1 MSKLFREKSLQ
12 RISSPEQLNAYIRVS
27 TPSVW
32 LILAAIVVLLVGVCA
47 WGIFGQMD
55 TKVSVLAVSREGKVT
70 AYVREEDAAKLPENA
85 KAYVGGAEG
94 RVVSAA
100 GEPVPVD
107 ESFTEY
113 MRHVGSLKEGE
124 FVLAL
129 ALDAELPDGV
139 YEAQIVVDS
148 VSPMSFVLN

>member
-32 LILAAIVVLLVGVCA
+32 LILAAVVVLLVGVCT
-47 WGIFGQMD
+47 WGVFGRLD
-55 TKVSVLAVSREGKVT
+55 TKLSVLAVSREGKVT
-70 AYVREEDAAKLPENA
+70 AYVREEDAEKLPENA
-85 KAYVGGAEG
+85 KAFAGGAEG
-94 RVVSAA
+94 RVVSVSA
-100 GEPVPVD
+100 EPVPVD

-113 MRHVGSLKEGE
+113 MCHVGSLKEGE

>member
-32 LILAAIVVLLVGVCA
+32 LILAAVVVLLVGVCT
-47 WGIFGQMD
+47 WGVFGRLD
-55 TKVSVLAVSREGKVT
+55 TKLSVLAVSREGNVT
-70 AYVREEDAAKLPENA
+70 AYFKAEDAAKLPENT

-113 MRHVGSLKEGE
+113 MRHVGSLQVGE